1 MFLGWESVAVFFLGG
16 GLLCMGTLTWAGL
29 FGGSFTLG
37 CFWYLLF
44 YFFFLTTHDITA
56 AAFLSFR
63 ISGSLTTLFFCLG
76 WVDDLRRHYDFAF
89 FVLIQMFTYCY
100 CDDTN

>member
-1 MFLGWESVAVFFLGG
+1 MLLVLSV
-16 GLLCMGTLTWAGL
+16 LL
-29 FGGSFTLG
+29 
-37 CFWYLLF
+37 
-44 YFFFLTTHDITA
+44 FFFLTTHDITA

-63 ISGSLTTLFFCLG
+63 ISGSSTTLFFCLG

-100 CDDTN
+100 CYDTN